1 MIHEEICTY
10 EVCKLAKEKGFN
22 CKVYNY
28 YQATKHYYET
38 LRGIE
43 LHSVCCKLET
53 DDCYSR
59 YNKGSEGVV
68 SAPTQ
73 SLLQRW
79 LREEK
84 GIVVE
89 VIAYPTCSNN
99 KKNCYWW
106 SIKQNSDGICY
117 QYEECSDT
125 LYGFGFAFDTY
136 ELALEDA
143 LKYALENLV

>member
-1 MIHEEICTY
+1 MIRDEICTY

-28 YQATKHYYET
+28 YQATKHYCET
-38 LRGIE
+38 LREIE
-43 LHSVCCKLET
+43 LHSVCWKLET

-59 YNKGSEGVV
+59 YNMGSGDIV

-84 GIVVE
+84 GIHIGIGTDGGNDWCYITVVITTGHTE
-89 VIAYPTCSNN
+89 YNTNIFP
-99 KKNCYWW
+99 
-106 SIKQNSDGICY
+106 
-117 QYEECSDT
+117 
-125 LYGFGFAFDTY
+125 TY

-143 LKYALENLV
+143 LKYTLEKLV

>member
-10 EVCKLAKEKGFN
+10 EVCKLAKEKGFPLQKVVKQDGRAFFYELPQSHPDWPN
-22 CKVYNY
+22 CDAWY
-28 YQATKHYYET
+28 
-38 LRGIE
+38 L
-43 LHSVCCKLET
+43 
-53 DDCYSR
+53 
-59 YNKGSEGVV
+59 
-68 SAPTQ
+68 PTQ

-89 VIAYPTCSNN
+89 VIAQPTCSTS

-106 SIKQNSDGICY
+106 SVKQNSNGSCY
-117 QYEECSDT
+117 QYEECSYL
-125 LYGFGFAFDTY
+125 LYSDEGYFDTY

>member
-28 YQATKHYYET
+28 YQATKHYCET
-38 LRGIE
+38 FRGIE
-43 LHSVCCKLET
+43 LHSECWKLET
-53 DDCYSR
+53 DECYSR
-59 YNKGSEGVV
+59 YNKGSEDIV

-84 GIVVE
+84 GIIIE
-89 VIAYPTCSNN
+89 LKYSDDTESFRPF
-99 KKNCYWW
+99 W
-106 SIKQNSDGICY
+106 SWQIYNTLGI
-117 QYEECSDT
+117 T
-125 LYGFGFAFDTY
+125 LEIGEPNTTY
-136 ELALEDA
+136 ELALDDA